1 MTSKKNLHISTEID
15 HRSNLSS
22 QSTPAKCKMP
32 RTGQFLPRRR
42 ARTGRNMEAS
52 SYCLGMPNGLLPL
65 GLRWLILDP
74 KRIPNVWFVESRL
87 LFRNVGKHSHH
98 RYIIDIYIYISIYL
112 STYHKHTSS
121 WSYNPTNPL
130 FAKARG
136 PSVGA
141 LAPSRFFNSL
151 LEALLT
157 SQAQAVTWMRR
168 GKP

>member
-1 MTSKKNLHISTEID
+1 MTKKPTHLHWSIEID
-15 HRSNLSS
+15 QICQAKALQPN
-22 QSTPAKCKMP
+22 AKCP
-32 RTGQFLPRRR
+32 ALGSSCLAEGLA
-42 ARTGRNMEAS
+42 ARTGRAE
-52 SYCLGMPNGLLPL
+52 NGGKLLTVW
-65 GLRWLILDP
+65 GCQMACCHSVLRWMILDP
-74 KRIPNVWFVESRL
+74 KRIPNVWFTESRL

-98 RYIIDIYIYISIYL
+98 RYINIYHRYI
-112 STYHKHTSS
+112 YHKHTNS

-141 LAPSRFFNSL
+141 LAPSRFFKSL
-151 LEALLT
+151 LEALLM